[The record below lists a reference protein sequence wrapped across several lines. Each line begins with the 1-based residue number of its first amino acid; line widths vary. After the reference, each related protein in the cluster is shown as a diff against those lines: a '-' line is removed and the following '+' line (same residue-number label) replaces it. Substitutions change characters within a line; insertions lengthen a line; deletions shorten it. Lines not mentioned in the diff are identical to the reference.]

1 VNELLTGELEWS
13 MDLVNSTT
21 SPESINDDR
30 KRAMDDPDEHHQG
43 GPIQAYTDGSF
54 IDGKSG
60 WAVIFGDTHFDEIY
74 SSLPD
79 EKHLRYEEFKN
90 VRHMSG
96 SNDPKFS
103 VGIYDAELQAI
114 LRALMAVPVHRHV
127 TIHTDNQAA
136 ISAITSPPMEA
147 RQLLRRSGR
156 QWLSLITQT
165 ISERTRAM
173 GHTDIVYVPAHTNS
187 KTKQCVGNRC
197 ADVLAKRA
205 ATTRVHA
212 STIPIE
218 TGDPYATVRDK
229 RGHEGNDK
237 GMVITTDIRRAALK
251 RLYGNMRK
259 QWISSNTQSAY
270 SHECIGGSELWQWAS
285 IHGGSY
291 TGFVMRAITNVLHW
305 KNCAY
310 THDCI
315 HRKGSKEAK
324 EPASIAHMIK
334 CDKYQKTRTDMAKA
348 VIAIV
353 HRYCQDDNYKRKYPT
368 EWKKRVER
376 NTGWDIRNLLR
387 HWKVVH
393 EERHTHRDVWLEA
406 AMVGAFQRTNIHT
419 AMYGSD
425 VQKEEVDKMVIELR
439 YALVKGMHS
448 IWKDICEKDLV

>member
-1 VNELLTGELEWS
+1 MYNNFTTPVIAYYLRHIVTGRTQLTQWDKHVVFTFSIAASGFRYNCRRFKPAAIAVIAGVRLPSMLECAVKVSETFHRLNGLSLSSELVRTRWPRITMDPRCRNRIRRVNELLTGELEWS

-21 SPESINDDR
+21 SPERINDDR

-156 QWLSLITQT
+156 QWLSLITLT
-165 ISERTRAM
+165 I
-173 GHTDIVYVPAHTNS
+173 TDIVYVPAHTNS

-315 HRKGSKEAK
+315 HRKG
-324 EPASIAHMIK
+324 
-334 CDKYQKTRTDMAKA
+334 
-348 VIAIV
+348 V
-353 HRYCQDDNYKRKYPT
+353 
-368 EWKKRVER
+368 KKPR
-376 NTGWDIRNLLR
+376 NP
-387 HWKVVH
+387 HPS
-393 EERHTHRDVWLEA
+393 HT
-406 AMVGAFQRTNIHT
+406 
-419 AMYGSD
+419 
-425 VQKEEVDKMVIELR
+425 
-439 YALVKGMHS
+439 
-448 IWKDICEKDLV
+448 